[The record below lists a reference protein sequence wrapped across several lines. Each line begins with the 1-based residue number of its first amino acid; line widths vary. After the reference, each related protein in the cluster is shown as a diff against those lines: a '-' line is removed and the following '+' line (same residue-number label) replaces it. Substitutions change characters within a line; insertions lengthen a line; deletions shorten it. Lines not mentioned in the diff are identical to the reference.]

1 MSYYAAQLP
10 DGRWGI
16 FENDRMLATIGSQ
29 EECRDLMKLLNHR
42 KNTPKGKSEMAAT
55 VILPS
60 TLTRS
65 SRNRNSSKTLRS

>member
-29 EECRDLMKLLNHR
+29 AECRELMKLLNHR
-42 KNTPKGKSEMAAT
+42 KNASGGKSEMAAT

-60 TLTRS
+60 RLIQNSTNRS
-65 SRNRNSSKTLRS
+65 SSKTLRF